1 MAPFPS
7 RRSSSASI
15 LPTSIAHHP
24 QPQPSGTTSY
34 PPANGT
40 HDGST
45 SSHQDGSAPTSPRVS
60 SPAPSTSGLTPKQL
74 YGGVDEPQ
82 AGLIHGPGRSYESK
96 KVVRQLLEEN
106 HITKH
111 TYFNDDGFH
120 NHAAHHLLASYS
132 LGAPASLLKSI
143 WEVHLIEGTKPML
156 PLHPIGLTEAN
167 WTKHLGNEKFYPNY
181 LAFFMRQI
189 KEVPLATSQYAERK
203 SSVIPV
209 LERYLLGGQ
218 GQMLVRA
225 VSGALHGLINIGYGV
240 EFGLDALVAE
250 GLAQSAVTSP
260 QVSPLFDAAWP
271 PPQRTQTAMQFTL
284 SSALSSFKLGSGS
297 FGTMPIASPSD
308 SFVQTAARLPRER
321 RVPREGLAGF
331 TILERILHDA
341 RLAPNV
347 AVFEKDFPKLGNLL
361 KRRADVI
368 IEWCDEWKFSC
379 DVSPD
384 YGEEHQAKRKE
395 GTPLKTPNW
404 EEVVEKCEELMWM
417 ATVSQRR
424 GEDPPPPPFFF
435 LIAFL
440 TRVGARAQVLY
451 ASSSRP
457 GYACKPKMDFFIMHG
472 LTSVLFLPA
481 ILEAVSP
488 HFRPYILHTHF
499 RMIVSYWISRGRPN
513 LWVKETLMAAP
524 LYPMPPD
531 AASPSTSAV
540 ARYLA
545 SLRRKEESESGSDG
559 VPKTP
564 QVDANGRLRLEEEL
578 AEATDTPMDLLG
590 GGNPWSTVLAS
601 AVDHPDDHVAKVIR
615 SLAFAATHFGQ
626 SPAGF
631 YQSSLPGTEI
641 MDGSIFIR
649 AAGMTLQAMGWCH
662 EGESPGSWDRS
673 GIGFESAWDNEP
685 RISGYDFHA
694 SRSSSSSF
702 KGKQRLERPDDQEE
716 DDFVGAPGSRSRS
729 NSPPR
734 FGQGLGFEPLM
745 PASPARAVWATSHSR
760 PGSGAS
766 TPRDGRTLTPI
777 ISEDALETRLMVGR
791 GDEVEREE
799 EARRRRDAEE
809 DEDRELM
816 A

>member
-7 RRSSSASI
+7 RRSSSSAASI
-15 LPTSIAHHP
+15 LPISIAHHP
-24 QPQPSGTTSY
+24 QPAPQPSGTTSY
-34 PPANGT
+34 PPANGA
-40 HDGST
+40 HDGSS
-45 SSHQDGSAPTSPRVS
+45 SSHHDRSASTPPRAS

-82 AGLIHGPGRSYESK
+82 AGLLHGPGRSYDSK
-96 KVVRQLLEEN
+96 KAVRQLLEEN

-132 LGAPASLLKSI
+132 LGAPASLLKNI

-189 KEVPLATSQYAERK
+189 KEIPLATSQYAERK

-271 PPQRTQTAMQFTL
+271 PPPRTQTAMQFTL

-341 RLAPNV
+341 RLAPDV

-361 KRRADVI
+361 KRRADII

-379 DVSPD
+379 DASPD

-404 EEVVEKCEELMWM
+404 EEVVEKCEELLWM
-417 ATVSQRR
+417 AT
-424 GEDPPPPPFFF
+424 
-435 LIAFL
+435 
-440 TRVGARAQVLY
+440 VLY
-451 ASSSRP
+451 ASSTRP

-481 ILEAVSP
+481 ILEVVSP
-488 HFRPYILHTHF
+488 HLRPYILHTHF

-513 LWVKETLMAAP
+513 LWIKETLMAAP

-531 AASPSTSAV
+531 ASSPSTSAV

-545 SLRRKEESESGSDG
+545 SLHARKEGELGPDG

-578 AEATDTPMDLLG
+578 AEATETPLDLLG

-631 YQSSLPGTEI
+631 YQASLPGTEV

-673 GIGFESAWDNEP
+673 ALGFESAWENEP
-685 RISGYDFHA
+685 RIPGYDLPA

-702 KGKQRLERPDDQEE
+702 KGKQRPERPEDQEE
-716 DDFVGAPGSRSRS
+716 DDFVGTPGSRSRT

-734 FGQGLGFEPLM
+734 FGQGLGFDPAM
-745 PASPARAVWATSHSR
+745 PASPVRAVWASSSRPGSGVEASSR

-766 TPRDGRTLTPI
+766 TPRDGRMQTPI
-777 ISEDALETRLMVGR
+777 LSEGVLETRLMVGR
-791 GDEVEREE
+791 GDEAEREE
-799 EARRRRDAEE
+799 EMRRRRDAEE